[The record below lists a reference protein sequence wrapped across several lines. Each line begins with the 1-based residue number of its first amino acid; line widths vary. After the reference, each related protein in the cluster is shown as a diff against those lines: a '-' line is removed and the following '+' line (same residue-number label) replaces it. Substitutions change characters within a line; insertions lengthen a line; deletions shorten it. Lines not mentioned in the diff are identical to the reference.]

1 MNITNRILRS
11 VSNKS
16 GDVFLRTDFKAFG
29 SPAQISRALN
39 VLQSNGRL
47 VKLGMGIYAR
57 AMPSILSGKPIP
69 VKPLEVLAPQALRKL
84 GVTVDASRLTK
95 AYNSGQSTQITAGV
109 VINTGKRRIV
119 RRLGFNGIQV
129 QYERA

>member
-95 AYNSGQSTQITAGV
+95 ACNSGQSTQITAGV

>member
-11 VSNKS
+11 VSNKP

-95 AYNSGQSTQITAGV
+95 SGQSTQITAGV
-109 VINTGKRRIV
+109 VINTGKRRII

>member
-11 VSNKS
+11 VSNRS
-16 GDVFLRTDFKAFG
+16 GDVFLRTDFETFG
-29 SPAQISRALN
+29 SPAQISRALKE
-39 VLQSNGRL
+39 LQSNGRL
-47 VKLGMGIYAR
+47 IKLGMGVYAK
-57 AMPSILSGKPIP
+57 AMPSMLSGRSIP

-95 AYNSGQSTQITAGV
+95 AYNSGQSTQIPAGV

-119 RRLGFNGIQV
+119 RQLGFNGIQV

>member
-16 GDVFLRTDFKAFG
+16 GDVFLRTEFETFG
-29 SPAQISRALN
+29 SPAQISRALKA
-39 VLQSNGRL
+39 LQSNGRL
-47 VKLGMGIYAR
+47 IKLGMGIYAR

-95 AYNSGQSTQITAGV
+95 TYNSGQSTQIPAGV